1 MDKVLVVDDDQI
13 LLKKLKEGLQKYKGQ
28 FEVVTASDGKEALE
42 VLKKERISVLIT
54 DMVMP
59 KMDGLELLA
68 HMRKNRPQVPCIVI
82 AEPES
87 FEIKK
92 IAGRQEI
99 FRYLEKPFEFNQLA
113 DVIMEGL
120 DHLDEGLFWRGH
132 HK

>member
-1 MDKVLVVDDDQI
+1 MDKVLIVDVDQI
-13 LLKKLKEGLQKYKGQ
+13 FLKRLKEGLQKYKGQ
-28 FEVVTASDGKEALE
+28 FEVVTASDGEEALE

-82 AEPES
+82 AEPKNS
-87 FEIKK
+87 EIKE
-92 IAGRQEI
+92 IAARQEI
-99 FRYLEKPFEFNQLA
+99 FRYLEKPFDFSQLA

-120 DHLDEGLFWRGH
+120 DHLDEGLFWRGP